1 MLTAAVWR
9 AVALVDIYSWYKST
23 VESRIHTRFI
33 SHTVFFDRVAKYRR
47 DLTRV
52 CFHSHVPSST
62 VSQDSPTV
70 DGSTPR

>member
-33 SHTVFFDRVAKYRR
+33 SHTVFMTGLLSIDVI
-47 DLTRV
+47 
-52 CFHSHVPSST
+52 
-62 VSQDSPTV
+62 
-70 DGSTPR
+70 